1 MKENDIEKA
10 AVIRQLQLKDQAV
23 EKDLQLI
30 QKRIKDEYDLVM
42 N

>member
-30 QKRIKDEYDLVM
+30 QKRIKDEHDLAM